1 MALSCGHGTV
11 PHRVPAGRLLG
22 VRGPQDHCPPP
33 AAPTADGAG
42 DAPSLVICCVPK
54 VLSLPKEAG
63 GGSLDTPQHP
73 CLGQKLVAGGAQGV
87 CPPPSQL
94 GRWVTGQLCLL
105 RLLIPF
111 APTRQIGAEIKTK
124 ITQNNPK
131 TQGRMRRKGEDE
143 SYPCCGDAA
152 AAGDRQPPHP
162 VQGSLGE
169 ARQAPRAEQDG
180 QRGRAGPSPPCSPAA
195 VAPSVPPTMAQFIPP
210 SPARLGPGPASPV
223 PTGPC
228 LQPGSRLRGRGAAG
242 VGSQDAEG
250 DAGPQPPRWVR
261 RVPRWSRGGEGGPSS
276 VLCRGA
282 GPGGREIGRAHV

>member
-1 MALSCGHGTV
+1 MGTV
-11 PHRVPAGRLLG
+11 LYPTGSLLG
-22 VRGPQDHCPPP
+22 VYWGLGDPRTTVLPP
-33 AAPTADGAG
+33 AAPTAGGAG

-73 CLGQKLVAGGAQGV
+73 CLGQNLLAGGAQGV

-131 TQGRMRRKGEDE
+131 TQGRMGRKGEDE

-169 ARQAPRAEQDG
+169 ARQAPRAEQDR
-180 QRGRAGPSPPCSPAA
+180 QRGRAGPSPP
-195 VAPSVPPTMAQFIPP
+195 
-210 SPARLGPGPASPV
+210 
-223 PTGPC
+223 
-228 LQPGSRLRGRGAAG
+228 
-242 VGSQDAEG
+242 
-250 DAGPQPPRWVR
+250 
-261 RVPRWSRGGEGGPSS
+261 
-276 VLCRGA
+276 
-282 GPGGREIGRAHV
+282 